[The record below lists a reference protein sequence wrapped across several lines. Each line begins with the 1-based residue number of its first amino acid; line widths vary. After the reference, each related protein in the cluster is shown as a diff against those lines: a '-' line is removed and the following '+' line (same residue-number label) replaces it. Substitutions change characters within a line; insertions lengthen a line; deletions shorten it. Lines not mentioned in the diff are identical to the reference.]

1 MTVCVSLELSD
12 AHAATEG
19 RRLKRLNG
27 AIRDQSL
34 NGTGLREKAT

>member
-27 AIRDQSL
+27 AIRAAVTERYGAS
-34 NGTGLREKAT
+34 